1 MAELV
6 LFPLPECDSCQ
17 KPESADE
24 LYTCIPGI
32 LLCYDCHKKFIY
44 DTSSKIIINRFDNL
58 KYNKHTK
65 TFEPFDFKEIYGFNS
80 LNFLTEKEYTAYKSI
95 VDDKTIS

>member
-6 LFPLPECDSCQ
+6 LYPLPECDSCQ

-32 LLCYDCHKKFIY
+32 VLCYDCHKKFIY

-58 KYNKHTK
+58 KYNKDTK
-65 TFEPFDFKEIYGFNS
+65 TSSFPLLLLRVEKNS
-80 LNFLTEKEYTAYKSI
+80 HSSST
-95 VDDKTIS
+95 